1 MRTETFAL
9 PAGLALEAH
18 RLLAASEAVIRALH
32 ARSLQ
37 RDLTAGDIEQ
47 LAAMLTSGDA
57 GQLIA
62 RLDTAERELH
72 ACLAAQEAR
81 Q

>member
-1 MRTETFAL
+1 VKAAPCAV
-9 PAGLALEAH
+9 PATLAAEAC
-18 RLLAASEAVIRALH
+18 RLLAVSEAVIRALH

-47 LAAMLTSGDA
+47 LAAMLAGGDA
-57 GQLIA
+57 ARLIA
-62 RLDTAERELH
+62 GLDAAERELR
-72 ACLAAQEAR
+72 ACILAQED

>member
-1 MRTETFAL
+1 MSPAPYSVPAAL
-9 PAGLALEAH
+9 AAEAC

-37 RDLTAGDIEQ
+37 RGLTPADTGP
-47 LAAMLTSGDA
+47 LAAMLGRGDA
-57 GQLIA
+57 ARLIA
-62 RLDTAERELH
+62 GLDAAERELR
-72 ACLAAQEAR
+72 ACLLAQGA

>member
-1 MRTETFAL
+1 VKAAPYSVPAAL
-9 PAGLALEAH
+9 AAEACG
-18 RLLAASEAVIRALH
+18 LLAVSEAVIRALH

-47 LAAMLTSGDA
+47 LAAMLAGGDA
-57 GQLIA
+57 ARLIA
-62 RLDTAERELH
+62 GLDAAGRELR
-72 ACLAAQEAR
+72 ACILAQED

>member
-1 MRTETFAL
+1 VRTGPFTL
-9 PAGLALEAH
+9 PAATALEAR
-18 RLLAASEAVIRALH
+18 RLLAVSEAVIRALH

-37 RDLTAGDIEQ
+37 RDLTAADIEQ
-47 LAAMLTSGDA
+47 LAAMLTGEGA

-62 RLDTAERELH
+62 RLDAAERELH
-72 ACLAAQEAR
+72 ACLSAQET